1 MASAIAALF
10 NKIAPDYDRLN
21 HLLSLGI
28 DKCWRKKALRRQLS
42 EPCNEV
48 LDVACGTADF
58 SIALVKAGAKRVEGI
73 DISEEMLACGRS
85 KVERSGLDGQILL
98 QLADV
103 TALDY
108 ADGHFDMVTVSFGV
122 RNFQQRPAGL
132 TEMCRVMRRGGKLV
146 VLEFSI
152 PRHQP
157 VKALYGFYFKHILPR
172 VGGWLSGDRA
182 AYDYLPASVYAFP
195 EPEAFADELR
205 AAGFGQVTRRS
216 FSCGIATVYYATK

>member
-73 DISEEMLACGRS
+73 DISEEMLACG
-85 KVERSGLDGQILL
+85 
-98 QLADV
+98 
-103 TALDY
+103 
-108 ADGHFDMVTVSFGV
+108 
-122 RNFQQRPAGL
+122 N
-132 TEMCRVMRRGGKLV
+132 
-146 VLEFSI
+146 
-152 PRHQP
+152 
-157 VKALYGFYFKHILPR
+157 
-172 VGGWLSGDRA
+172 
-182 AYDYLPASVYAFP
+182 
-195 EPEAFADELR
+195 
-205 AAGFGQVTRRS
+205 
-216 FSCGIATVYYATK
+216 